1 MSAIIINP
9 GLMTTIQ
16 DISRDGYAHFGISA
30 SGAADPIALQLG
42 NYLLGN
48 KINSPALEVTII
60 GPVIKFTKPA
70 FIALTGSKFD
80 STIDGISCEFN
91 RKIFIKKGQTLNI
104 GPTLEGARCYIA
116 IEGGFRINS
125 FLGAT
130 TTHLSSGIGGYL
142 GRSLRKEDIL
152 KCGDYTEIAYSKNI
166 NVIYEVNKDIIRIT
180 RGLQSNF
187 FSQNEW
193 KKLLGSEYVVSNQ
206 SNRMGIRLEGDRS
219 IKCANEILT
228 EGIPLGAIQV
238 PPSGFPIISFV
249 EHQTTG
255 GYPKIANV
263 ISADLPSL
271 GHLQPGDKIKFK
283 LIDYNEAF
291 LIKKKMNSFID
302 SFIAHD

>member
-1 MSAIIINP
+1 MNAIIINP

-48 KINSPALEVTII
+48 KINSPSLEVTII
-60 GPVIKFTKPA
+60 GPLIKFTKPA

-80 STIDGISCEFN
+80 STIDGVACEFN
-91 RKIFIKKGQTLNI
+91 KKIFIEKGQTLNI
-104 GPTLEGARCYIA
+104 GPTLEGARCYLS
-116 IEGGFRINS
+116 IEGGFKIDS

-152 KCGDYTEIAYSKNI
+152 KCGDYTKITYNKNI
-166 NVIYEVNKDIIRIT
+166 NVKYKVNKDIIRIT
-180 RGLQSNF
+180 RGLQSNI
-187 FSQNEW
+187 FSENEW
-193 KKLLGSEYVVSNQ
+193 EKLLVSEYKVSNQ
-206 SNRMGIRLEGDRS
+206 SNRMGIRLKGDS
-219 IKCANEILT
+219 QIKYADEILT
-228 EGIPLGAIQV
+228 EGIPLGAIQI

-263 ISADLPSL
+263 ISADLAAL
-271 GHLQPGDKIKFK
+271 GQLKPGDNIKFK
-283 LIDYNEAF
+283 LVDYKEAF
-291 LIKKKMNSFID
+291 LIKKEMNSFID
-302 SFIAHD
+302 SFTAHD